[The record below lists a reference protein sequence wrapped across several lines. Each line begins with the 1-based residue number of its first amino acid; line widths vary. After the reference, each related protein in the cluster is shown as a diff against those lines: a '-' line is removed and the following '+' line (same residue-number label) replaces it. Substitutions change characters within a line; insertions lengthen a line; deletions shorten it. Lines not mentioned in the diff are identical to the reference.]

1 MNSRG
6 VQSWCKFSRVIWAS
20 PVAQVV
26 KNLPA
31 MQETQVWSL
40 GQEDPLEKGMATH
53 SSILAWRIPWTEKP
67 GRLQSMGSQ
76 RVRQDWATNTFTFFF
91 TLLRPLTATTLQVL
105 TGFPLCLWQR
115 YQDWNSLVVAR
126 EENGSF
132 ISGLWLGWWEVPEV
146 REQRTVEGIKLSV
159 GSTKLSV
166 GSTAHWLPVDLSFPL
181 CSQTPVAF
189 WKGQCPDLQDW
200 GSLALPSY
208 GGHVLTSFSLSLE
221 AKSGLWLCHVKLSG
235 SEMSELHIMQTFVSY
250 LLCNS
255 NTPLYLGEPSYLWFY
270 FTEN

>member
-1 MNSRG
+1 MAASSRVFGLAGGRSQKSGSRG
-6 VQSWCKFSRVIWAS
+6 RLRELNSQW
-20 PVAQVV
+20 
-26 KNLPA
+26 
-31 MQETQVWSL
+31 
-40 GQEDPLEKGMATH
+40 DPL
-53 SSILAWRIPWTEKP
+53 
-67 GRLQSMGSQ
+67 
-76 RVRQDWATNTFTFFF
+76 N
-91 TLLRPLTATTLQVL
+91 
-105 TGFPLCLWQR
+105 
-115 YQDWNSLVVAR
+115 
-126 EENGSF
+126 
-132 ISGLWLGWWEVPEV
+132 
-146 REQRTVEGIKLSV
+146 
-159 GSTKLSV
+159 SV

-255 NTPLYLGEPSYLWFY
+255 NTPLYLGEPSYL
-270 FTEN
+270 